1 MAVNDVQLTASMRA
15 NLLTLQNTDAKIAQ
29 KQNILSTG
37 NKINSALDGPT
48 AFFAAKSLNQR
59 AGDLSSLKD
68 SMGQAIS
75 TIKAADKGVTAIESL
90 IEQARGLTTS
100 AYSALGDDAASV
112 ATRKALADQFN
123 TLKSQIDKIA
133 GDSGYAGKNLLA
145 GNGRR
150 LDSTSDSRGKVNT
163 LAGLGNARVTNVVSA
178 DTYSIRVSG
187 DGSIEGES
195 GDIADAE
202 TAHGLVGLKISGTM
216 SATNGNFSDVSVEV
230 RGAEGRLRSFIVS
243 DGEESRTITYFDNT
257 QSAEAKLTT
266 AASATAQQV
275 SEIEI
280 SGTIEEGD
288 IFTVTVEGQQFKYIA
303 TSGDVATGQ
312 TATDNVAAQLQASIS
327 NAVTSPSGRLS
338 GTSFDVATVSVATD
352 TITITGKSPSN
363 GTAREMTISA
373 TTTNALSK
381 KISES
386 FASGTVVSFTVD
398 RKLMEDAANDGNG
411 ASIIEKKTD
420 IQVSVTNLQ
429 GTTITRDGMNLRGE
443 GKLANG
449 EQAFSFDTGTVRLEV
464 DQKTIKE
471 GAASSASA
479 NIVTQ
484 QVTQSNTAN
493 DLSVQFNERNTNALK
508 VAAQNLTTSGQG
520 MRIDYAQNNWVD
532 RSDIDTAVA
541 QIDYAKSYLRSASQN
556 LSTNLNIITTRES
569 FTKEFSDVLTEGA
582 NKLTLADQNEEGA
595 SLLMLQTRQQL
606 GTIALSLA
614 NQSQQAIL
622 RLF

>member
-48 AFFAAKSLNQR
+48 SFFAAKSLNQR
-59 AGDLSSLKD
+59 AGDLSALKD
-68 SMGQAIS
+68 SMGQSIS
-75 TIKAADKGVTAIESL
+75 TIKAADKGVTAIESM

-112 ATRKALADQFN
+112 ATRKALSEQFN
-123 TLKSQIDKIA
+123 TLKAQIDKIA

-150 LDSTSDSRGKVNT
+150 LDSTSSSRADVNT
-163 LAGLGNARVTNVVSA
+163 ITGVGNARVTNVVSA
-178 DTYSIRVSG
+178 DTYSIRIKG

-195 GDIADAE
+195 GSIADAE
-202 TAHGLVGLKISGTM
+202 NAHGLTGLKLSGKMNT
-216 SATNGNFSDVSVEV
+216 SQGSFSDVKIEV
-230 RGAEGRLRSFIVS
+230 RGAEGRTRSFIVS
-243 DGEESRTITYFDNT
+243 DGTESRTITYFDNS
-257 QSAEAKLTT
+257 QSIEANLTT
-266 AASATAQQV
+266 AATSGVAQV
-275 SEIEI
+275 STVEIGA
-280 SGTIEEGD
+280 GTVEEGD
-288 IFTVTVEGQQFKYIA
+288 IFTVTVEGQQFKYTA

-312 TATDNVAAQLQASIS
+312 NAQANVASQLQASI
-327 NAVTSPSGRLS
+327 NTAIAAGGRLS
-338 GTSFDVATVSVATD
+338 GTSFDLATVTVSSGTL
-352 TITITGKSPSN
+352 TLTGSTTA
-363 GTAREMTISA
+363 GVAREVTLSA
-373 TTTNALSK
+373 SATNALSK
-381 KISES
+381 TISES
-386 FASGTVVSFTVD
+386 FASGAVVSFTVD

-411 ASIIEKKTD
+411 TSVIQKKVD
-420 IQVSVTNLQ
+420 IQLSVTNLD
-429 GTTITRDGMNLRGE
+429 GVTVTRDGMNLRGE

-449 EQAFSFDTGTVRLEV
+449 EQAFSFDTGTVRLQIDEKSLMV
-464 DQKTIKE
+464 
-471 GAASSASA
+471 AASA
-479 NIVTQ
+479 NNSANLVTQ
-484 QVTQSNTAN
+484 QVTQANTAN
-493 DLSVQFNERNTNALK
+493 DLTVQFNERNTNTLK
-508 VAAQNLTTSGQG
+508 VSAQNLTTSGQG
-520 MRIDYAQNNWVD
+520 MRIDYAQNGWTD

>member
-48 AFFAAKSLNQR
+48 SFFAAKSLNQR
-59 AGDLSSLKD
+59 AGDLSALKD
-68 SMGQAIS
+68 SMGQSIS
-75 TIKAADKGVTAIESL
+75 TIKAADKGVTAIESM

-112 ATRKALADQFN
+112 ATRKALSEQFN
-123 TLKSQIDKIA
+123 TLKAQIDKIA

-150 LDSTSDSRGKVNT
+150 LDSTSSSRTAVNT
-163 LAGLGNARVTNVVSA
+163 LTGVGNARVTNVVSA
-178 DTYSIRVSG
+178 DTYSIRLKG

-195 GDIADAE
+195 GNIADAE
-202 TAHGLVGLKISGTM
+202 AAHGLVGLKLSGKMNT
-216 SATNGNFSDVSVEV
+216 SQGSFSDVKIEV
-230 RGAEGRLRSFIVS
+230 RGAEGRTRSFIVS
-243 DGEESRTITYFDNT
+243 DGSESRTITYFDNT
-257 QSAEAKLTT
+257 QSIEAKLSTP
-266 AASATAQQV
+266 ATSGVAQV
-275 SEIEI
+275 STVEIG
-280 SGTIEEGD
+280 SGTVEEGD
-288 IFTVTVEGQQFKYIA
+288 IFTVTVEGQQFKYTA

-312 TATDNVAAQLQASIS
+312 NAQANVASQLQASINTAIAS
-327 NAVTSPSGRLS
+327 GGRLS
-338 GTSFDVATVSVATD
+338 GTSFDLASVTVSSGTL
-352 TITITGKSPSN
+352 TLTGSTTA
-363 GTAREMTISA
+363 GVAREVTLSA
-373 TTTNALSK
+373 SATNALSK
-381 KISES
+381 TISES
-386 FASGTVVSFTVD
+386 FASGAVVSFTVD

-411 ASIIEKKTD
+411 TSVIQKKVD
-420 IQVSVTNLQ
+420 IQLSVTNLD
-429 GTTITRDGMNLRGE
+429 GVTVTRDGMNLRGE

-449 EQAFSFDTGTVRLEV
+449 EQAFSFDTGTVRLQIDE
-464 DQKTIKE
+464 KTLMV
-471 GAASSASA
+471 AASA
-479 NIVTQ
+479 NSSANLVTQ
-484 QVTQSNTAN
+484 QVTQANTAN
-493 DLSVQFNERNTNALK
+493 DLTVQFNERNTNTLK
-508 VAAQNLTTSGQG
+508 VTAQNLTTSGQG
-520 MRIDYAQNNWVD
+520 MRIDYAQNNWTD

>member
-48 AFFAAKSLNQR
+48 SFFAAKSLNQR
-59 AGDLSSLKD
+59 AGDLSALKD
-68 SMGQAIS
+68 SMGQSIS
-75 TIKAADKGVTAIESL
+75 TIKAADKGVTAIESM

-112 ATRKALADQFN
+112 ATRKALSEQFN
-123 TLKSQIDKIA
+123 TLKAQIDKIA

-150 LDSTSDSRGKVNT
+150 LDSTSSSRTAVNT
-163 LAGLGNARVTNVVSA
+163 LTGVGNARVTNVVSA
-178 DTYSIRVSG
+178 DTYSIRIKG

-195 GDIADAE
+195 GNIADAE
-202 TAHGLVGLKISGTM
+202 AAHGLTGLKLSGKMNT
-216 SATNGNFSDVSVEV
+216 SQGSFSDVKIEV
-230 RGAEGRLRSFIVS
+230 RGAEGRTRSFIVS
-243 DGEESRTITYFDNT
+243 DGTESRTITYFDNS
-257 QSAEAKLTT
+257 QSIEAKLTT
-266 AASATAQQV
+266 PATSGSAQV
-275 SEIEI
+275 STVEIG
-280 SGTIEEGD
+280 SGTVEEGD
-288 IFTVTVEGQQFKYIA
+288 IFTVTVEGQQFKYTA

-312 TATDNVAAQLQASIS
+312 SAQANVASRLQASI
-327 NAVTSPSGRLS
+327 NTAIALGGRLS
-338 GTSFDVATVSVATD
+338 GSSFDVASVTVSSGTL
-352 TITITGKSPSN
+352 TITGSTTT
-363 GTAREMTISA
+363 GVAREITLSA
-373 TTTNALSK
+373 SATNALSK
-381 KISES
+381 TISES
-386 FASGTVVSFTVD
+386 FASGAVVSFTVD

-411 ASIIEKKTD
+411 TSVIQKKVD
-420 IQVSVTNLQ
+420 IQLSVTNLD
-429 GTTITRDGMNLRGE
+429 GVTVTRDGMNLRGE

-449 EQAFSFDTGTVRLEV
+449 EQAFSFDTGTVRLQIDE
-464 DQKTIKE
+464 KTLMV
-471 GAASSASA
+471 AASA
-479 NIVTQ
+479 NDSANLVTQ
-484 QVTQSNTAN
+484 QVTQANTAN
-493 DLSVQFNERNTNALK
+493 DLTVQFNERNTNTLK
-508 VAAQNLTTSGQG
+508 VTAQNLTTSGQG
-520 MRIDYAQNNWVD
+520 MRIDYAQNNWTD